1 MERNFG
7 MNNTYTI
14 RLGGSGFS
22 ITTDEDESYIR
33 RLEDTVRER
42 LERAQLS
49 GASGQKAALFVCME
63 LADLLEKEKANNKS
77 SARSEQ
83 SRKSCAEVLFPDKEQ
98 TSLFEKQS
106 AALSDTVAD
115 LSAARPNEIV
125 SDKTR
130 G

>member
-1 MERNFG
+1 

-33 RLEDTVRER
+33 QLEDTVRER

-63 LADLLEKEKANNKS
+63 LADLLEKEKAK
-77 SARSEQ
+77 ARSTARSDQ
-83 SRKSCAEVLFPDKEQ
+83 SRKTCAEVLFPDKEQ

-106 AALSDTVAD
+106 VALFDTATHSSVTK
-115 LSAARPNEIV
+115 SNETV
-125 SDKTR
+125 
-130 G
+130 

>member
-1 MERNFG
+1 

-22 ITTDEDESYIR
+22 ITTDEDEQYIR
-33 RLEDTVRER
+33 QLEATVRER

-63 LADLLEKEKANNKS
+63 LADLLEKEKAKAKS
-77 SARSEQ
+77 SPRTEQ
-83 SRKSCAEVLFPDKEQ
+83 PRKTCAEVLFPDKEQ

-106 AALSDTVAD
+106 VKASDVSDTIEKP
-115 LSAARPNEIV
+115 LSSTPNV
-125 SDKTR
+125 QHNPKVQHKK
-130 G
+130 